1 MQKDAVHLSKPI
13 YLFTYMCII
22 FLLTAC
28 LCVHVLE
35 SRPSLVALCL
45 RDGSVYMKSS

>member
-1 MQKDAVHLSKPI
+1 MRCTYQA
-13 YLFTYMCII
+13 YLLFHVYMCII
-22 FLLTAC
+22 FLLIAC